1 MGFLD
6 NLKDRFRGND
16 NYDDYDEGYDD
27 GYYDDGN
34 AVSDPEPRSS
44 RRRGSSTQSQRTE
57 GSGLLGN
64 TPRPE
69 AESVSVY
76 TRSGKPVSNNA
87 GGPSSYEGQNLDEG
101 SYAPTYRREDG
112 AIGLLQNQD

>member
-6 NLKDRFRGND
+6 NLKDRLRGND

-44 RRRGSSTQSQRTE
+44 RRRGSSTQPQRTE

-69 AESVSVY
+69 A
-76 TRSGKPVSNNA
+76 
-87 GGPSSYEGQNLDEG
+87 
-101 SYAPTYRREDG
+101 
-112 AIGLLQNQD
+112 